1 MTAEPAALA
10 TRPAGLV
17 RLGQRVAGLTGWR
30 RHALAIVLGAC
41 ATAAFAPLFLVPLL
55 IPAFTGLVWL
65 VDGARRPRTAFAIG
79 WSFGFGHMAT
89 GLSWIGLAFLV
100 DAERFGA
107 LMPVAVALVAI
118 GIGLFPGFAVL
129 GAYLCGW
136 RGPARIVWLAVA
148 WLAVEWL
155 RSWVLTGFPWNL
167 VGNVWV
173 FWPPMIQLAA
183 LTGVWGLS
191 LVTVLAAAAP
201 ALLADP
207 NGADRKALRA
217 RYAVVAGAF
226 GLLVA
231 AGVGGAIRL
240 AGAPPPGEPTVPGVR
255 LRLVQASIAQSTK
268 WEPKL
273 RREHVIEQMRLTV
286 GPGFDRITDVIW
298 PETAVPFLLDGDED
312 LRRTLGR
319 VVPPGGVLITGA
331 PRGDPQNGAG
341 KVWNSVLA
349 LDPQGE
355 ILAIYDKHHLVPFG
369 EYVPLRSFLGIDK
382 LAPGNIDFSAGPGPV
397 TISLPGLPPFSPLIC
412 YEAIFPGQV
421 VAPGRPRPAWMLN
434 VTNDAWFGTSLGP
447 YQHFASARMRAVEE
461 GLPMVRAA
469 NTGISAV
476 VDGYGRVVARLGLNR
491 VGVLDAALPQALPHI
506 TLYADIGTIIR
517 NWSVALLVLAGAVVA
532 LILRIFFK

>member
-10 TRPAGLV
+10 TRAAGLV

-30 RHALAIVLGAC
+30 RYVLAMVLGAC

-65 VDGARRPRTAFAIG
+65 VDGARRARTAFAIG
-79 WSFGFGHMAT
+79 WAFGFGHMAT

-107 LMPVAVALVAI
+107 IMPIAVALVAI
-118 GIGLFPGFAVL
+118 GIGLFPGFAVV
-129 GAYLCGW
+129 GAYMCGW
-136 RGPARIVWLAVA
+136 RGPARVVWLAVV

-167 VGNVWV
+167 AGNVWV
-173 FWPPMIQLAA
+173 FWPPMIQVAA

-201 ALLADP
+201 ALLADSI
-207 NGADRKALRA
+207 GADRKGLRT
-217 RYAVVAGAF
+217 RRVVVAGAY
-226 GLLVA
+226 GLLIAV
-231 AGVGGAIRL
+231 GIGGAIRL
-240 AGAPPPGEPTVPGVR
+240 AGAPPPGEPATPGVR
-255 LRLVQASIAQSTK
+255 LRLVQASIAQSLK
-268 WEPKL
+268 WDPNL
-273 RREHVIEQMRLTV
+273 RREHVVEQMRLTV
-286 GPGFDRITDVIW
+286 SPGFDRITDVIW
-298 PETAVPFLLDGDED
+298 PETAVPFLLDGDGD

-319 VVPPGGVLITGA
+319 VVPPGGALITGA
-331 PRGDPQNGAG
+331 PRGNPQNGAG
-341 KVWNSVLA
+341 HVWNSVLA
-349 LDPQGE
+349 LGPQGE
-355 ILAIYDKHHLVPFG
+355 ILATYDKHHLVPFG
-369 EYVPLRSFLGIDK
+369 EFVPLRGFLGIDR

-421 VAPGRPRPAWMLN
+421 LAPGPRPAWMLN

-476 VDGYGRVVARLGLNR
+476 VDGYGRVVASLGINK
-491 VGVLDAALPQALPHI
+491 VGILDAALPQPLPRI
-506 TLYADIGTIIR
+506 TPYAIIGTTFG
-517 NWSVALLVLAGAVVA
+517 NWPVPFLVLAGLGAA
-532 LILRIFFK
+532 LILRIFCK